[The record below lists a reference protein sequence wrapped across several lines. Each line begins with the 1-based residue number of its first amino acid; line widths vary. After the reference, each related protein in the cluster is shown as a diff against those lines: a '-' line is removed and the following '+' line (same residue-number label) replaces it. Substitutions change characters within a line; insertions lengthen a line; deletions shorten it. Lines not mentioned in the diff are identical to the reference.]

1 MKESKL
7 QNLVTEACELDRQ
20 ISDMTEAL
28 KGMKAELVM
37 EAETREEDQV
47 ATDGGGWS
55 VTFDGLDGNICRVT
69 KPGDALKP
77 AIDGEGKAIE
87 KIREAS
93 GVHFSR
99 LFQQA
104 PKWKLVPNFRDEAS
118 SLLGKAAGKLI
129 KLVSKSTTTSVSF
142 ETKDIAKIIL
152 VCLLPFLSGCY
163 TPSEEEKAAF
173 WLKQIAIEEKQQT
186 AYLEKIATSMDTVPY
201 YVKRISDRV
210 NPLTAQEYVEKADK
224 ELKKIRGER

>member
-152 VCLLPFLSGCY
+152 VCLLPFLGGCY
-163 TPSEEEKAAF
+163 SPSESERQTF
-173 WLKQIAIEEKQQT
+173 WLKNIAASEMRQ
-186 AYLEKIATSMDTVPY
+186 ADALERIAE
-201 YVKRISDRV
+201 RIAPIPPAMED
-210 NPLTAQEYVEKADK
+210 AQ
-224 ELKKIRGER
+224 

>member
-28 KGMKAELVM
+28 KGMKAELVT
-37 EAETREEDQV
+37 EAETREDDQV

-55 VTFDGLDGNICRVT
+55 VTFEGLDGNICRVT

-77 AIDGEGKAIE
+77 SIDGEGKAIE

-104 PKWKLVPNFRDEAS
+104 PKWKLVPNFRDEAA

-152 VCLLPFLSGCY
+152 VCLLPFLGGCY

-173 WLKQIAIEEKQQT
+173 WLKQIAVEEKQQT
-186 AYLEKIATSMDTVPY
+186 AYLEQIATCLKEVPY
-201 YVKRISDRV
+201 HLKRISMKVQPR
-210 NPLTAQEYVEKADK
+210 TMEEIVEESNRIVREAK
-224 ELKKIRGER
+224 GNQ